1 MSDDR
6 DSDCVVDIT
15 EAGVAGSPPLKSTPR
30 NKVTDAN
37 AGIVLTGFETP
48 PSEFRSIPATRSE
61 LLFRHNSWR
70 GRRQQVW
77 DSLLRLH
84 RSNATL
90 MRFAECGAALQA
102 AVRDD
107 KREVKM
113 MCDKC
118 RNRCCVAC
126 GVERSAIIAENL
138 AQFMETADA
147 RFMTLTLRHSH
158 TTLADQ
164 ITRLYDCFSN
174 LRRREWWKAH
184 VVGGAAFCEVK
195 LSDKTGLWHV
205 HLHLI
210 VHGSF
215 ASQKELSREWLAV
228 TGDSSIVDI
237 RAISDHLHV
246 ARYVTKYVTKPIDTS
261 IFGNPDKLDEAI
273 SSLHGRRLCLTFG
286 SWRGKTLCDPPDD
299 GHTWTKIGSFERLW
313 SRMKDGDAEA
323 TALITH
329 LTLVLPRCVPFFEAK
344 FGINS
349 G

>member
-1 MSDDR
+1 M
-6 DSDCVVDIT
+6 
-15 EAGVAGSPPLKSTPR
+15 
-30 NKVTDAN
+30 
-37 AGIVLTGFETP
+37 
-48 PSEFRSIPATRSE
+48 
-61 LLFRHNSWR
+61 
-70 GRRQQVW
+70 
-77 DSLLRLH
+77 LRLH
-84 RSNATL
+84 KPNAAL

-107 KREVKM
+107 RREVKM

-138 AQFMETADA
+138 AQFMEPADA
-147 RFMTLTLRHSH
+147 RFCTLTLRHSH
-158 TTLADQ
+158 SKLSDQ
-164 ITRLYDCFSN
+164 LTRLYGCFAA
-174 LRRREWWKAH
+174 LRRREWWKSH
-184 VVGGAAFCEVK
+184 VKGGAAFCEIK

-210 VHGSF
+210 IHGSYLP
-215 ASQKELSREWLAV
+215 QKELSREWLAV

-286 SWRGKTLCDPPDD
+286 TWRGSRLCDPPDD
-299 GHTWTKIGSFERLW
+299 GHTWTRVGSFERLW

-344 FGINS
+344 FGI
-349 G
+349 GPPGT